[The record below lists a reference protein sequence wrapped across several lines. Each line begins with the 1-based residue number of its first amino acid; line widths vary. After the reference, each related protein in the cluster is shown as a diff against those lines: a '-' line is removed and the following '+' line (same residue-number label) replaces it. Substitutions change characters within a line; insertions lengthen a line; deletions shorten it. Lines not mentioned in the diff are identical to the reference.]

1 MKKDIIY
8 IDSDDEIAAVVD
20 KVVASRSKV
29 VALVL
34 PKRFTMLHSSVNMKI
49 LNKAANDNNKNLVL
63 ITNEKALMPLAAAT
77 GMYVAKGL
85 QSKPAIPALAEPDTD
100 LDDAVE
106 APELDAEPTIDKTK
120 PIGELAGDTDET
132 ITIDNTTP
140 EDTAAKKPDTPKKS
154 KKLAVP
160 NFEKFRLKL
169 FLIIAGVI
177 ALLMLL
183 YFAVF
188 VWPKATV
195 TLSVEQQ
202 EIPLS
207 IDITASPTKEDNV
220 SEKVFKLDTKTI
232 DKAETKSG
240 EATGK
245 KDLGEK
251 ATGSVTMV
259 NCSKDDKLAD
269 VVRTI
274 PAGTGISNGNHTFI
288 TQESVQVSPSGFNG
302 NTCKND
308 KPSSSVKVIAQNA
321 GGEYNLSARS
331 YSVSGFSTVTAKDS
345 KGMGGGTSKVVTI
358 VSQEDCTALTDQL
371 NAASNSDELKKQ
383 LMTDFEQAGLA
394 ASIDTYKVDTVSSS
408 CEPAVGQEA
417 NSVSAKATYR
427 YTMSGVN
434 ADSLNE
440 LITQEALE
448 KAGQGQTIADTG
460 IKTAVINVNGRS
472 GSTLDMTVNTTAIA
486 GVKQDEA
493 AIKSLIAGKNAR
505 QTADALKQ
513 IPGVKDVKVDYSPF
527 WVNKTPKKESKI
539 SIVFVT
545 NNDN

>member
-251 ATGSVTMV
+251 ATGEVTFSIP
-259 NCSKDDKLAD
+259 CSD
-269 VVRTI
+269 VTSFPTTI
-274 PAGTGISNGNHTFI
+274 PSGTGVSTGGLTFI
-288 TQESVQVSPSGFNG
+288 TQKSVSLNNPPLPGSDCKFSGRAG
-302 NTCKND
+302 
-308 KPSSSVKVIAQNA
+308 VIAQNA
-321 GGEYNLSARS
+321 GGEYNINKGRTFSVAGFS
-331 YSVSGFSTVTAKDS
+331 SVSGSNKEGFS
-345 KGMGGGTSKVVTI
+345 GGSSKVITI

>member
-251 ATGSVTMV
+251 ATGEVTFSIP
-259 NCSKDDKLAD
+259 CSD
-269 VVRTI
+269 VTSFPTTI
-274 PAGTGISNGNHTFI
+274 PSGTGVSTGGLTFI
-288 TQESVQVSPSGFNG
+288 TQKSVSLNNPPLPGSDCKFSGRAG
-302 NTCKND
+302 
-308 KPSSSVKVIAQNA
+308 VIAQNA
-321 GGEYNLSARS
+321 GGEYNINKGRTFSVAGFS
-331 YSVSGFSTVTAKDS
+331 SVSGSNKEGFS
-345 KGMGGGTSKVVTI
+345 GGSSKVITI

-383 LMTDFEQAGLA
+383 LMTDFEQAGLT

-527 WVNKTPKKESKI
+527 WVNKTPKKESRI

>member
-106 APELDAEPTIDKTK
+106 APELDVEPTIDKTK

-202 EIPLS
+202 EIPLN

-251 ATGSVTMV
+251 ATGEVTFSIP
-259 NCSKDDKLAD
+259 CSD
-269 VVRTI
+269 VTSFPTTI
-274 PAGTGISNGNHTFI
+274 PSGTGVSTGGLTFI
-288 TQESVQVSPSGFNG
+288 TQKSVSLNNPPLPGSDCKFSGRAG
-302 NTCKND
+302 
-308 KPSSSVKVIAQNA
+308 VIAQNA
-321 GGEYNLSARS
+321 GGEYNINKGRTFSVAGFS
-331 YSVSGFSTVTAKDS
+331 SVSGSNKEGFS
-345 KGMGGGTSKVVTI
+345 GGSSKVITI

-383 LMTDFEQAGLA
+383 LMTDFEQAGLT

-472 GSTLDMTVNTTAIA
+472 GTTLDMTVNTTAIA

-527 WVNKTPKKESKI
+527 WVNKTPNKESKI

>member
-251 ATGSVTMV
+251 ATGEVTFSIP
-259 NCSKDDKLAD
+259 CSD
-269 VVRTI
+269 VTSFPTTI
-274 PAGTGISNGNHTFI
+274 PSGTGVSTGGLTFI
-288 TQESVQVSPSGFNG
+288 TQKSVSLTNPGGSGG
-302 NTCKND
+302 CKF
-308 KPSSSVKVIAQNA
+308 SGSAGVIAQNA
-321 GGEYNLSARS
+321 GGEYNINKGRTFSVAGFS
-331 YSVSGFSTVTAKDS
+331 SVSGSNKEGFS
-345 KGMGGGTSKVVTI
+345 GGSSKVITI

-527 WVNKTPKKESKI
+527 WVNKTPKKESRI

>member
-202 EIPLS
+202 EIPLN

-251 ATGSVTMV
+251 ATGEVTFSIP
-259 NCSKDDKLAD
+259 CSD
-269 VVRTI
+269 VTSFPTTI
-274 PAGTGISNGNHTFI
+274 PSGTGVSTGGLTFI
-288 TQESVQVSPSGFNG
+288 TQKSVSLNNPPLPGSDCKFSGRAG
-302 NTCKND
+302 
-308 KPSSSVKVIAQNA
+308 VIAQNA
-321 GGEYNLSARS
+321 GGEYNINKGRTFSVAGFS
-331 YSVSGFSTVTAKDS
+331 SVSGSNKEGFS
-345 KGMGGGTSKVVTI
+345 GGSSKVITI

-383 LMTDFEQAGLA
+383 LMTDFEQAGLT

-472 GSTLDMTVNTTAIA
+472 GTTLDMTVNTTAIA

-527 WVNKTPKKESKI
+527 WVNKTPNKESKI

>member
-251 ATGSVTMV
+251 ATGEVTFSIP
-259 NCSKDDKLAD
+259 CSD
-269 VVRTI
+269 VTSFPTTI
-274 PAGTGISNGNHTFI
+274 PSGTGVSTGGLTFI
-288 TQESVQVSPSGFNG
+288 TQKSVSLNNPPLPGSDCKFSGRAG
-302 NTCKND
+302 
-308 KPSSSVKVIAQNA
+308 VIAQNA
-321 GGEYNLSARS
+321 GGEYNINKGRTFSVAGFS
-331 YSVSGFSTVTAKDS
+331 SVSGSNKEGFS
-345 KGMGGGTSKVVTI
+345 GGSSKVITI

-472 GSTLDMTVNTTAIA
+472 GTTLDMTVNTTAIA